1 MSMRKLV
8 SCEFNIDTACVE
20 LRYADGEALSLYT
33 PEIEDSF
40 DTTLPMRT
48 EMDWLIYNAPLEYA
62 QMALDGTL
70 EQYLGEA
77 AGMHGLEDLGCYRKI
92 KGRDSRPF
100 IFADGVVKRDT
111 VSRILTN
118 FKTLLS
124 TGLFHATPT
133 LLLLYK

>member
-20 LRYADGEALSLYT
+20 LRYADGEALGLYT
-33 PEIEDSF
+33 PGIEDSF

-48 EMDWLIYNAPLEYA
+48 EMDWLIYNAPLKYA

-77 AGMHGLEDLGCYRKI
+77 AGMHGLED
-92 KGRDSRPF
+92 
-100 IFADGVVKRDT
+100 
-111 VSRILTN
+111 
-118 FKTLLS
+118 
-124 TGLFHATPT
+124 
-133 LLLLYK
+133 